1 MRLFTHFRLWIRA
14 IFRRSRV
21 ESDMDAELRSHIEA
35 YADDLMRTGITRN
48 EALCRARLEF
58 GGIAR
63 VKEECRESRGI
74 SFIESAVQDLRFA
87 FRMLRKSPGFTAV
100 AILTLALGIG
110 ANTAIFSLTDQVL
123 LRLLPVQ
130 HPEQLVVLRST
141 ENKAGRTFAD
151 YDLRNSFS
159 YPMYKNLRDHNH
171 VFSGLLAC
179 FQVDVSLARSG
190 RAEIAHGELVSGNF
204 FNVLGVRPILGRLF
218 SSADETSPGANPV
231 AVLNYAYW
239 TSHFGGDPS
248 ILDKPVSINGFP
260 FTVVGVAQP
269 NFNAIQA
276 GAQRDLYV
284 PITMKA
290 EMTPGWKGLDNP
302 FDYFLPIMGRLNP
315 GMTPERAQASL
326 QPLFH
331 SFLEAEFPV
340 MVARWGAG
348 ATEDRARFIAG
359 KINVSPGAYGRPVLQ
374 HYFETPLLFLSA
386 MVGLVL
392 LIACANL
399 ACLLIARG
407 ESRRHEVA
415 VRLAL
420 GAGRGRVVRQLLTE
434 SLLVSAA
441 GGIAGLLLGW
451 AALASTISLMPSDP
465 GTAMLNAHLDIGV
478 LSFAAAATTLSGLL
492 CGVFPA
498 LRASRTN
505 LRSAFSDQG
514 AHSTGG
520 AGSIRLRKSLIVAQ
534 VAMTAMLLVAAGLFG
549 ESLIRTE
556 RVNLGMRIG
565 HIVEFDFAPGL
576 SRYSPAQTLA
586 LFKGLDERLAALPGV
601 TSVSAAEQQLLA
613 GGMEIDTVNYEGYTF
628 SKGDDDYTNP
638 WVNHVEPNFFSTLGI
653 PLLQGRAF
661 RDSDSPS
668 STKVAIIS
676 QSIARRC
683 FAGRNPIGFHLGFA
697 NEAPHFEIVGV
708 VADARQND
716 PRWAASPSVYFP
728 STQDTV
734 VNEATFYVR
743 TSLPPSTLIPTLRG
757 VVARFAPDVAASNF
771 ETLTE
776 QLNSTVSDERLVTF
790 FTVAFAL
797 LAAVLACVGLYGVMA
812 YVVTRRTREIGIRVA
827 LGASRG
833 GIARMVLWQAGQLAL
848 IGVAI
853 GISAAVPLVRL
864 IRSQLFEV
872 KPGNPLV
879 FLFSASL
886 LILVALVAC
895 YIPARRA
902 MKVDPMVALRH
913 E

>member
-1 MRLFTHFRLWIRA
+1 MFADLRLRL
-14 IFRRSRV
+14 RSLFKKHVV
-21 ESDMDAELRSHIEA
+21 ENDLGDELRFHFEQQVEKFVASGVSPAEA
-35 YADDLMRTGITRN
+35 RR
-48 EALCRARLEF
+48 RARLALGTHDQIREEF
-58 GGIAR
+58 RDATGIR
-63 VKEECRESRGI
+63 FLETLL
-74 SFIESAVQDLRFA
+74 QDIRFA

-100 AILTLALGIG
+100 AVLTLALGIG

-141 ENKAGRTFAD
+141 ENKAGRTSAD
-151 YDLRNSFS
+151 YDVRNSFS
-159 YPMYKNLRDHNH
+159 YPMYKNLRDHNQ

-179 FQVDVSLARSG
+179 FQADVSLARSG
-190 RAEIAHGELVSGNF
+190 RAEIAHAELVSGNF
-204 FNVLGVRPILGRLF
+204 FSVLGVRPILGRLF
-218 SSADETSPGANPV
+218 SSADETLPGANPV

-248 ILDKPVSINGFP
+248 ILDKLVSINGFP

-269 NFNAIQA
+269 GFNAIQA

-290 EMTPGWKGLDNP
+290 EITPGWNDLDNS
-302 FDYFLPIMGRLNP
+302 FDYLLPIMGRLKP
-315 GMTPERAQASL
+315 GMTLARAQAGL

-331 SFLEAEFPV
+331 SLLESEFPE
-340 MVARWGAG
+340 MVARWGA
-348 ATEDRARFIAG
+348 TEDRAHFIAG
-359 KINVSPGAYGRPVLQ
+359 KIELSPGAYGRPVLQ
-374 HYFETPLLFLSA
+374 HYFETPLLLLSA

-407 ESRRHEVA
+407 ESRRHEVG

-420 GAGRGRVVRQLLTE
+420 GAGRSRVVRQLLTE

-441 GGIAGLLLGW
+441 GGAAGLLLGW
-451 AALASTISLMPSDP
+451 AALASTISLMPSNP
-465 GTAMLNAHLDIGV
+465 GTAMLNAHLDMGV
-478 LSFAAAATTLSGLL
+478 LSFAAAATILSGLL

-498 LRASRTN
+498 LRASRTSLQSAFN
-505 LRSAFSDQG
+505 DQAARSAG
-514 AHSTGG
+514 GTG
-520 AGSIRLRKSLIVAQ
+520 SVRLRKSLIVAQ
-534 VAMTAMLLVAAGLFG
+534 VAMTTTLLVAAGLFG

-556 RVNLGMRIG
+556 RVNLGMRID
-565 HIVEFDFAPGL
+565 HVVQFDFAPGL
-576 SRYSPAQTLA
+576 SRYSPVQTLA
-586 LFKGLDERLAALPGV
+586 LFKGLDEKLAALPGV

-613 GGMEIDTVNYEGYTF
+613 GGMEVDTVNYEGYAAT
-628 SKGDDDYTNP
+628 KGDDDYTNP

-661 RDSDSPS
+661 RESDSPS

-676 QSIARRC
+676 ESIARRC
-683 FAGRNPIGFHLGFA
+683 FAGRNPIGFHLGFGG
-697 NEAPHFEIVGV
+697 EVPHFEIVGV
-708 VADARQND
+708 VADTRQND
-716 PRWAASPSVYFP
+716 PRWAASPSIYFP

-734 VNEATFYVR
+734 VNDATFYVR
-743 TSLPPSTLIPTLRG
+743 TSLPPSTLIPTLRS
-757 VVARFAPDVAASNF
+757 VVARFAPDIAASDF
-771 ETLTE
+771 QTLTE
-776 QLNSTVSDERLVTF
+776 QLNSTVFDERLVTF
-790 FTVAFAL
+790 FTVAFGL

-812 YVVTRRTREIGIRVA
+812 YVVARRTREIGIRVA
-827 LGASRG
+827 LGASPG
-833 GIARMVLWQAGQLAL
+833 SVALMVLWQAGQLAL
-848 IGVAI
+848 IGVAL
-853 GISAAVPLVRL
+853 GISVAVPVVRV

-872 KPGNPLV
+872 KPGDPLV

-902 MKVDPMVALRH
+902 MKVDPMVALRY